1 MGRGGYDL
9 TPTTTTPPP
18 HTHNLSGIMGKQILD
33 TQTREPLGILD
44 IYTEHDGKINQRL
57 DVCFQE
63 CTHTFRPAK
72 SGPQERDHS
81 SVVSERNQYCFLLCL
96 IVPCLS
102 YICLGIHGK
111 AYTKRKVLCLC
122 YLYSVEHISTGT
134 HNSLQWCLLIAKKI
148 TRFLNYDCH

>member
-102 YICLGIHGK
+102 YICLGISVYSWSVGRTPWESLHQKKGPMFMLP
-111 AYTKRKVLCLC
+111 VLCRT
-122 YLYSVEHISTGT
+122 YINRYPQFIAMVFI
-134 HNSLQWCLLIAKKI
+134 NS
-148 TRFLNYDCH
+148 